1 MEELVL
7 RDFEEG
13 TVIRLGLRLDFGF
26 GPGLRRGTG
35 HTPSGIGAETVA
47 EIETFVPAERVW
59 QFEVDEAELKRADR
73 EASKALR
80 DALREA
86 IEAIEAPDAVAR
98 HAPGAGYAKR
108 PGTAA
113 VFSSA
118 SSTAFLTAGSV
129 AGSVVGLTADDGVAA
144 HLRGTSRSMPSG
156 QSVQSGQS
164 FRSSHAFRSVRTY
177 PQVELRINGQVVRR
191 AIAREE
197 REEND
202 ANDAN
207 AAIEQNAS
215 NDVSGVEGA
224 RDATR
229 ASAPG
234 VAASAPSSASSFSSS
249 PETPLPAKRFV
260 WILTPVDRLGAP
272 VAAMAYELGT
282 ADMEL
287 GYRLGSGPWEEA
299 RDALELLEDFQELQE
314 LEGAES
320 FEGIESFKKPAALAD
335 FGLSSAPEAVFR
347 AEPFFLCV
355 PERDSGYVVKLSD
368 LVFERAGKWFVRLEK
383 NETNGT
389 DGKDGSD
396 GKTPDAER
404 DSHSQSSS
412 GSSGSSGSTLKR
424 RIALLERL
432 LRTYEECAHY
442 LRANARF
449 RLVPQSRVDAVEKL
463 RAVTSDTVRYV
474 AEHPDELVPSP
485 NGAGLRIGGRTY
497 LPRHVL
503 VESSA
508 KRFDTYENRAILGV
522 LAALGEELRAD
533 AREAAERAEKL
544 RVREPDRPGYVST
557 ASPLAKDAAKRILAY
572 AEALFGLER
581 RRSVL
586 FRDYRTMLPAEPLLV
601 TLTNGRDT
609 LRPTE
614 VFRSIPAYRALFEA
628 ISGVQRS
635 EKPVLENEAA
645 LLTACGRSRVFEL
658 HALFRVL
665 EGLSAAGFKL
675 MGTRSAA
682 EPELERAGR
691 KDSSDRPNRFL
702 FEKTA
707 GDCVAEVL
715 VCYEPVVRLSA
726 MSESSSEGLSALNE
740 LSEGAA
746 EGVEAVEATEA
757 IEEASGTQRPEGA
770 EKGEK
775 AEKAEAV
782 DLDERFAVRLAR
794 TSVLSPAEG
803 GGLKV
808 VSPEEAFFT
817 PDFVVR
823 VSVRRCAA
831 EKPSTTAESAGEAEE
846 LKAVDEVKEAAK
858 SAEATK
864 EEKED
869 EGARAVRS
877 QPTLRS
883 SSSSSS
889 SPSRWFVADAKYS
902 TRTKTVLERTMD
914 TAYKYL
920 LAMSP
925 TRPGDTLEGVWL
937 FYAWEEARGAFS
949 GNALRTYLPEGLP
962 KAGDVHYECAGLGDG
977 DSSFVRAVLAACEE
991 MAEEVPR
998 ISKFK

>member
-1 MEELVL
+1 MRELVL

-13 TVIRLGLRLDFGF
+13 TVIRLGLSLDFGF

-59 QFEVDEAELKRADR
+59 QFEVDEEALKRADR

-86 IEAIEAPDAVAR
+86 IEAPDAVAR
-98 HAPGAGYAKR
+98 HAPGAGDAKR

-118 SSTAFLTAGSV
+118 SSTAFLTAGS
-129 AGSVVGLTADDGVAA
+129 TADDGVAVAA

-177 PQVELRINGQVVRR
+177 PQVELRINGQVVRT

-207 AAIEQNAS
+207 AATERNAS
-215 NDVSGVEGA
+215 NEVSAVSGVEAA
-224 RDATR
+224 RSATR
-229 ASAPG
+229 GAAPG

-320 FEGIESFKKPAALAD
+320 VQGFQSFKKPAALAAFD
-335 FGLSSAPEAVFR
+335 PSSAPEAVFR
-347 AEPFFLCV
+347 AEPVFLCV

-383 NETNGT
+383 NEMNGKEGN
-389 DGKDGSD
+389 DGPDGQN
-396 GKTPDAER
+396 PDAER
-404 DSHSQSSS
+404 DSNSPS
-412 GSSGSSGSTLKR
+412 SSGSTLKR

-463 RAVTSDTVRYV
+463 RAVTSDTIRYV

-485 NGAGLRIGGRTY
+485 SGAGLRIGGRTY

-581 RRSVL
+581 RTSVL
-586 FRDYRTMLPAEPLLV
+586 FRDYRTMLPAEPLLL

-675 MGTRSAA
+675 TGTRRAA

-691 KDSSDRPNRFL
+691 RDTPDRPNRFL
-702 FEKTA
+702 FEKAA

-715 VCYEPVVRLSA
+715 VCYEPVVRLS
-726 MSESSSEGLSALNE
+726 E
-740 LSEGAA
+740 LSDGAA
-746 EGVEAVEATEA
+746 EGVEAPEAV
-757 IEEASGTQRPEGA
+757 EEASGTERPEGA
-770 EKGEK
+770 EKG
-775 AEKAEAV
+775 EAV

-808 VSPEEAFFT
+808 VTPEEAFFT

-823 VSVRRCAA
+823 VSVRSRQ
-831 EKPSTTAESAGEAEE
+831 P
-846 LKAVDEVKEAAK
+846 LK
-858 SAEATK
+858 
-864 EEKED
+864 
-869 EGARAVRS
+869 
-877 QPTLRS
+877 
-883 SSSSSS
+883 S

-949 GNALRTYLPEGLP
+949 GNSLRTYLPAGLP
-962 KAGDVHYECAGLGDG
+962 RTGDVHYECAGLGDG
-977 DSSFVRAVLAACEE
+977 EADFVRAVLAACEE
-991 MAEEVPR
+991 MAQKAVSDR
-998 ISKFK
+998 

>member
-1 MEELVL
+1 MRELVL

-59 QFEVDEAELKRADR
+59 QFEVDEEALKRADR
-73 EASKALR
+73 EASKALC

-86 IEAIEAPDAVAR
+86 LEAPDAVDAPDAR
-98 HAPGAGYAKR
+98 HAPGAGDAKR

-113 VFSSA
+113 AFSSA

-129 AGSVVGLTADDGVAA
+129 AGSVVGSTADDGVAA
-144 HLRGTSRSMPSG
+144 HLRGASRSMTSG
-156 QSVQSGQS
+156 ESGESRQS
-164 FRSSHAFRSVRTY
+164 FHSSHFPRAFRSVRTY
-177 PQVELRINGQVVRR
+177 PQVELRINGQVVRT

-335 FGLSSAPEAVFR
+335 FGPSSAPEAVFR
-347 AEPFFLCV
+347 AEPVFLCV
-355 PERDSGYVVKLSD
+355 PERDSGYVVKLSN

-383 NETNGT
+383 NGMNGKEGNDGA
-389 DGKDGSD
+389 DGKA
-396 GKTPDAER
+396 PDAER
-404 DSHSQSSS
+404 DSNSPS
-412 GSSGSSGSTLKR
+412 SSGSTLKR

-474 AEHPDELVPSP
+474 AEHPDELGPSP
-485 NGAGLRIGGRTY
+485 SGAGLRIGGRTY

-581 RRSVL
+581 RTSVL
-586 FRDYRTMLPAEPLLV
+586 FRDYRTMLPAEPLLL

-645 LLTACGRSRVFEL
+645 LITACGRSRVFEL

-675 MGTRSAA
+675 TGTCLAA
-682 EPELERAGR
+682 EHELERAGR
-691 KDSSDRPNRFL
+691 RNSPDRPNRFL
-702 FEKTA
+702 FEKAA

-715 VCYEPVVRLSA
+715 VCYEPVVRLSEL
-726 MSESSSEGLSALNE
+726 SESGSEGLSALNE
-740 LSEGAA
+740 LSDGAA
-746 EGVEAVEATEA
+746 EGVEAPEAV
-757 IEEASGTQRPEGA
+757 EEASGTERPEGA
-770 EKGEK
+770 EKG
-775 AEKAEAV
+775 EAV

-808 VSPEEAFFT
+808 VTPEEAFFT

-823 VSVRRCAA
+823 VSVRSRQ
-831 EKPSTTAESAGEAEE
+831 P
-846 LKAVDEVKEAAK
+846 LK
-858 SAEATK
+858 
-864 EEKED
+864 
-869 EGARAVRS
+869 
-877 QPTLRS
+877 
-883 SSSSSS
+883 S

-937 FYAWEEARGAFS
+937 FYAWEEARGAFA
-949 GNALRTYLPEGLP
+949 GNSLRTYLPAGLP
-962 KAGDVHYECAGLGDG
+962 RAGDVHYECAGLGDG
-977 DSSFVRAVLAACEE
+977 DSDFVRAVLAACEE
-991 MAEEVPR
+991 MAQEVVSDR
-998 ISKFK
+998 

>member
-1 MEELVL
+1 
-7 RDFEEG
+7 
-13 TVIRLGLRLDFGF
+13 
-26 GPGLRRGTG
+26 
-35 HTPSGIGAETVA
+35 
-47 EIETFVPAERVW
+47 
-59 QFEVDEAELKRADR
+59 
-73 EASKALR
+73 
-80 DALREA
+80 
-86 IEAIEAPDAVAR
+86 
-98 HAPGAGYAKR
+98 
-108 PGTAA
+108 
-113 VFSSA
+113 
-118 SSTAFLTAGSV
+118 
-129 AGSVVGLTADDGVAA
+129 
-144 HLRGTSRSMPSG
+144 MPSG

-177 PQVELRINGQVVRR
+177 PQVELRINGQVVRT

-320 FEGIESFKKPAALAD
+320 FEGIESFKKPAALVD
-335 FGLSSAPEAVFR
+335 FGPSSAPEAVFR
-347 AEPFFLCV
+347 AEPVFLCV
-355 PERDSGYVVKLSD
+355 PERDSGYVVKLSN

-383 NETNGT
+383 NEMNGKEGN
-389 DGKDGSD
+389 DGPDGQN
-396 GKTPDAER
+396 PDAER
-404 DSHSQSSS
+404 DSNSPS
-412 GSSGSSGSTLKR
+412 SSGSTLKR

-485 NGAGLRIGGRTY
+485 SGAGLRIGGRTY

-581 RRSVL
+581 RTSVL
-586 FRDYRTMLPAEPLLV
+586 FRDYCTMLPAEPLLL

-645 LLTACGRSRVFEL
+645 LITACGRSRVFEL
-658 HALFRVL
+658 HALFRLL
-665 EGLSAAGFKL
+665 EGFSAAGFKL
-675 MGTRSAA
+675 TGTRRAA

-691 KDSSDRPNRFL
+691 RDKPDRPNRFL
-702 FEKTA
+702 FEKAA

-715 VCYEPVVRLSA
+715 VCYEPVVRLSEL
-726 MSESSSEGLSALNE
+726 SESGSEGLSALNE
-740 LSEGAA
+740 LSDGAA
-746 EGVEAVEATEA
+746 EGVEAPEAV
-757 IEEASGTQRPEGA
+757 EEASRTERPEGA
-770 EKGEK
+770 EKG
-775 AEKAEAV
+775 EKAEAV

-823 VSVRRCAA
+823 VSVRSRQ
-831 EKPSTTAESAGEAEE
+831 P
-846 LKAVDEVKEAAK
+846 LK
-858 SAEATK
+858 
-864 EEKED
+864 
-869 EGARAVRS
+869 
-877 QPTLRS
+877 
-883 SSSSSS
+883 S

-937 FYAWEEARGAFS
+937 FYAWEEARSAFS
-949 GNALRTYLPEGLP
+949 GNSLRTYLPAGLP
-962 KAGDVHYECAGLGDG
+962 RAGDVHYECAGLGDG
-977 DSSFVRAVLAACEE
+977 DSDFVRAVLAACEE
-991 MAEEVPR
+991 MAQEVVSDR
-998 ISKFK
+998 

>member
-1 MEELVL
+1 MNELVL
-7 RDFEEG
+7 RDFEAG
-13 TVIRLGLRLDFGF
+13 TVIRLGLGLRLDFGF
-26 GPGLRRGTG
+26 ELGHGLGLRRGSGGTL
-35 HTPSGIGAETVA
+35 SGIGAETVA
-47 EIETFVPAERVW
+47 DIETFVPAERVW
-59 QFEVDEAELKRADR
+59 QFEVDEEALKRADR

-86 IEAIEAPDAVAR
+86 REGLDAPDAR
-98 HAPGAGYAKR
+98 YAPDA
-108 PGTAA
+108 
-113 VFSSA
+113 
-118 SSTAFLTAGSV
+118 
-129 AGSVVGLTADDGVAA
+129 GVAA
-144 HLRGTSRSMPSG
+144 HLRGASRSVPSG
-156 QSVQSGQS
+156 ES
-164 FRSSHAFRSVRTY
+164 FRSSHFSRAFRSVRTY
-177 PQVELRINGQVVRR
+177 PQVELRINGQVVRT

-197 REEND
+197 REERKANDEND

-207 AAIEQNAS
+207 DTHTATERNAT
-215 NDVSGVEGA
+215 NDASAVSGVA
-224 RDATR
+224 APRDVMR
-229 ASAPG
+229 GSAPG
-234 VAASAPSSASSFSSS
+234 GAVSASSSALSSASS

-260 WILTPVDRLGAP
+260 WVLTPVDRLGAP

-282 ADMEL
+282 ADVEL

-299 RDALELLEDFQELQE
+299 QEALEVLEDLQE
-314 LEGAES
+314 LEGFES
-320 FEGIESFKKPAALAD
+320 FNRLKKPAALAD
-335 FGLSSAPEAVFR
+335 FGPSSAPEAVFR
-347 AEPFFLCV
+347 AEPVFLCV
-355 PERDSGYVVKLSD
+355 PERDSGYVVKLSN

-383 NETNGT
+383 NETNGK
-389 DGKDGSD
+389 DAKDGSD
-396 GKTPDAER
+396 GKDPDAER

-412 GSSGSSGSTLKR
+412 GSTLKR
-424 RIALLERL
+424 RIAILERL

-586 FRDYRTMLPAEPLLV
+586 FRDYRTMLPAEPLLL

-675 MGTRSAA
+675 TGTRSAA

-691 KDSSDRPNRFL
+691 RDSSDRPNRFL

-715 VCYEPVVRLSA
+715 VCYEPVVRLSE
-726 MSESSSEGLSALNE
+726 MSASEGLSALNE
-740 LSEGAA
+740 MSAGAA
-746 EGVEAVEATEA
+746 EGGEAAEAPETAEATEA
-757 IEEASGTQRPEGA
+757 TSGTQRPEGA

-775 AEKAEAV
+775 ADKAEAV

-808 VSPEEAFFT
+808 VTPEEAFFT

-823 VSVRRCAA
+823 VSVRRGAA
-831 EKPSTTAESAGEAEE
+831 EEQSATAESAGATEE
-846 LKAVDEVKEAAK
+846 LDALKEVKAVKEVAK
-858 SAEATK
+858 SAK

-869 EGARAVRS
+869 EGARAGRS
-877 QPTLRS
+877 RQPLRS
-883 SSSSSS
+883 SPSSSS

-949 GNALRTYLPEGLP
+949 GNSLRTYLPAGLS

-991 MAEEVPR
+991 MAEELVSDR
-998 ISKFK
+998 

>member
-1 MEELVL
+1 MDELVL
-7 RDFEEG
+7 RDFEAG
-13 TVIRLGLRLDFGF
+13 TVIRLGLGLRLEL
-26 GPGLRRGTG
+26 GLRRGSG
-35 HTPSGIGAETVA
+35 GTPSGIGAETVA
-47 EIETFVPAERVW
+47 DIETFVPAERVW
-59 QFEVDEAELKRADR
+59 QFEVDEEALKRADR

-86 IEAIEAPDAVAR
+86 REAIEALDAPDAR
-98 HAPGAGYAKR
+98 YAPDA
-108 PGTAA
+108 
-113 VFSSA
+113 
-118 SSTAFLTAGSV
+118 
-129 AGSVVGLTADDGVAA
+129 GVAA
-144 HLRGTSRSMPSG
+144 HLRGASRSVPSG
-156 QSVQSGQS
+156 ES
-164 FRSSHAFRSVRTY
+164 FRSSHFPRAFRSVRTY
-177 PQVELRINGQVVRR
+177 PQVELRINGQVVRT

-197 REEND
+197 REECEEND

-207 AAIEQNAS
+207 GANSATERNAS
-215 NDVSGVEGA
+215 NDVSALNAMSGVA
-224 RDATR
+224 APRDAMR

-234 VAASAPSSASSFSSS
+234 GAASASSSASSSFASS

-260 WILTPVDRLGAP
+260 WVLTPVDRLGAP

-282 ADMEL
+282 ADVEL

-299 RDALELLEDFQELQE
+299 QEALEVLEDLQE
-314 LEGAES
+314 LEGFES
-320 FEGIESFKKPAALAD
+320 FNRLKKPAAFAP
-335 FGLSSAPEAVFR
+335 FGPSSAPEAVFR
-347 AEPFFLCV
+347 AEPVFLCV
-355 PERDSGYVVKLSD
+355 PERDSGYVVKLSN

-383 NETNGT
+383 NETNGK
-389 DGKDGSD
+389 DAKDGSD
-396 GKTPDAER
+396 GKDPDAER

-412 GSSGSSGSTLKR
+412 GSSGSTLKR
-424 RIALLERL
+424 RIAILERL

-572 AEALFGLER
+572 AEALLGLER

-691 KDSSDRPNRFL
+691 RDSSDRPNRFL

-715 VCYEPVVRLSA
+715 VCYEPVVRLSS
-726 MSESSSEGLSALNE
+726 MSASEGLSGLNE
-740 LSEGAA
+740 MSDGAA
-746 EGVEAVEATEA
+746 EGGEAAEAPEA

-775 AEKAEAV
+775 AKGEAV

-823 VSVRRCAA
+823 VSVRRGAA
-831 EKPSTTAESAGEAEE
+831 EEQSAMAESAGEVKE
-846 LKAVDEVKEAAK
+846 VDEVAKVSQVAEAA
-858 SAEATK
+858 K

-877 QPTLRS
+877 RQPLRSSPSSSS

-925 TRPGDTLEGVWL
+925 TRPEDTLEGVWL
-937 FYAWEEARGAFS
+937 FYAWEEARGAFA
-949 GNALRTYLPEGLP
+949 GNSLRTYLPAGLP

-991 MAEEVPR
+991 MAREAVSDSDR
-998 ISKFK
+998 

>member
-1 MEELVL
+1 MRELVL

-59 QFEVDEAELKRADR
+59 QFEVDEAELMRADR

-80 DALREA
+80 DALR
-86 IEAIEAPDAVAR
+86 EAIEAPDAVAR

-118 SSTAFLTAGSV
+118 SSTA
-129 AGSVVGLTADDGVAA
+129 GSVVGSTADDGVAVAA

-177 PQVELRINGQVVRR
+177 PQVELRINGQVVRT

-335 FGLSSAPEAVFR
+335 FGPSSAPEAVFR
-347 AEPFFLCV
+347 AEPVFLCV
-355 PERDSGYVVKLSD
+355 PERDSGYVVKLSN

-383 NETNGT
+383 NEMNGKEGN
-389 DGKDGSD
+389 DGPDGQN
-396 GKTPDAER
+396 PDAER
-404 DSHSQSSS
+404 DSNSPS
-412 GSSGSSGSTLKR
+412 SSGSTLKR

-485 NGAGLRIGGRTY
+485 SGAGLRIGGRTY

-581 RRSVL
+581 RTSVL
-586 FRDYRTMLPAEPLLV
+586 FRDYCTMLPAEPLLL

-645 LLTACGRSRVFEL
+645 LITACGRSRVFEL
-658 HALFRVL
+658 HALFRLL
-665 EGLSAAGFKL
+665 EGFSAAGFKL
-675 MGTRSAA
+675 TGTRRAA

-691 KDSSDRPNRFL
+691 RDKPDRPNRFL
-702 FEKTA
+702 FEKAA

-715 VCYEPVVRLSA
+715 VCYEPVVRLSEL
-726 MSESSSEGLSALNE
+726 SESASEGLSALNE
-740 LSEGAA
+740 LSDGAA
-746 EGVEAVEATEA
+746 EGGEAAEAT
-757 IEEASGTQRPEGA
+757 SGTQRPEGA
-770 EKGEK
+770 EKG
-775 AEKAEAV
+775 EKAEAV

-808 VSPEEAFFT
+808 VTPEEAFFT

-823 VSVRRCAA
+823 VSVRRGGEWNKSA
-831 EKPSTTAESAGEAEE
+831 TAESAGEAEE
-846 LKAVDEVKEAAK
+846 LAEVKAVAKVAGAA
-858 SAEATK
+858 
-864 EEKED
+864 KED
-869 EGARAVRS
+869 EGARAGCSR
-877 QPTLRS
+877 PTLR
-883 SSSSSS
+883 S

-937 FYAWEEARGAFS
+937 FYAWEEARSAFA
-949 GNALRTYLPEGLP
+949 GNSFRTYLPAGLP
-962 KAGDVHYECAGLGDG
+962 RAGDVHYECAGLGDG
-977 DSSFVRAVLAACEE
+977 ESDFVRAVLAACEE

-998 ISKFK
+998 VSKFK

>member
-1 MEELVL
+1 MDELVL
-7 RDFEEG
+7 RDFEAG
-13 TVIRLGLRLDFGF
+13 TVIRLGLGLRLEL
-26 GPGLRRGTG
+26 GLRRGSG
-35 HTPSGIGAETVA
+35 GTPSGIGAETVA
-47 EIETFVPAERVW
+47 DIETFVPAERVW
-59 QFEVDEAELKRADR
+59 QFEVDEEALKRADR

-86 IEAIEAPDAVAR
+86 REAIEALDAPDAR
-98 HAPGAGYAKR
+98 YAPDA
-108 PGTAA
+108 
-113 VFSSA
+113 
-118 SSTAFLTAGSV
+118 
-129 AGSVVGLTADDGVAA
+129 GVAA
-144 HLRGTSRSMPSG
+144 HLRGASRSVPSG
-156 QSVQSGQS
+156 ES
-164 FRSSHAFRSVRTY
+164 FRSSHFPRAFRSVRTY
-177 PQVELRINGQVVRR
+177 PQVELRINGQVVRT

-197 REEND
+197 REECEEND

-207 AAIEQNAS
+207 GANSATERNAS
-215 NDVSGVEGA
+215 NDVSALNAMSGVA
-224 RDATR
+224 APRDAMR
-229 ASAPG
+229 GSAPG
-234 VAASAPSSASSFSSS
+234 GAASASSSASSSFASS

-260 WILTPVDRLGAP
+260 WVLTPVDRLGAP

-282 ADMEL
+282 ADVEL

-299 RDALELLEDFQELQE
+299 QEALEVLEDLQE
-314 LEGAES
+314 LEGFES
-320 FEGIESFKKPAALAD
+320 FNRLKKPAALAD
-335 FGLSSAPEAVFR
+335 FGPSSAPEAVFR
-347 AEPFFLCV
+347 AEPVFLCV
-355 PERDSGYVVKLSD
+355 PERDSGYVVKLSN

-383 NETNGT
+383 NETNGK
-389 DGKDGSD
+389 DAKDGSD
-396 GKTPDAER
+396 GKDPDAER

-412 GSSGSSGSTLKR
+412 GSTLKR
-424 RIALLERL
+424 RIAILERL

-586 FRDYRTMLPAEPLLV
+586 FRDYRTMLPAEPLLL

-675 MGTRSAA
+675 TGTRSAA

-691 KDSSDRPNRFL
+691 RDSSDRPNRFL

-715 VCYEPVVRLSA
+715 VCYEPVVRLSE
-726 MSESSSEGLSALNE
+726 MSASEGLSALNE
-740 LSEGAA
+740 MSAGAA
-746 EGVEAVEATEA
+746 EGGEAAEAPETAEATEA
-757 IEEASGTQRPEGA
+757 TSGTQRPEGA
-770 EKGEK
+770 KKGEK
-775 AEKAEAV
+775 ADKAEAV

-808 VSPEEAFFT
+808 VTPEEAFFT

-823 VSVRRCAA
+823 VSVRRGAA
-831 EKPSTTAESAGEAEE
+831 EEQSATAESAGATEE
-846 LKAVDEVKEAAK
+846 LDALKEVKAVKEVAK
-858 SAEATK
+858 SAK

-869 EGARAVRS
+869 EGARAGRS
-877 QPTLRS
+877 RQPLRS
-883 SSSSSS
+883 SPSSSS

-949 GNALRTYLPEGLP
+949 GNSLRTYLPAGLS

-991 MAEEVPR
+991 MAEELVSDR
-998 ISKFK
+998 

>member
-1 MEELVL
+1 MRELVL

-59 QFEVDEAELKRADR
+59 QFEVDEEALKRADR
-73 EASKALR
+73 KASKALR

-86 IEAIEAPDAVAR
+86 IEAIEAIEAPDAVDAPDARDAR

-129 AGSVVGLTADDGVAA
+129 VGSTADDGVAVAA

-177 PQVELRINGQVVRR
+177 PQVELRINGQVVRT

-335 FGLSSAPEAVFR
+335 FGPSSAPEAVFR
-347 AEPFFLCV
+347 AEPVFLCV
-355 PERDSGYVVKLSD
+355 PERDSGYVVKLSN

-383 NETNGT
+383 NGMNGKEGNDGA
-389 DGKDGSD
+389 DGKA
-396 GKTPDAER
+396 PDAER
-404 DSHSQSSS
+404 DSNSPS
-412 GSSGSSGSTLKR
+412 SSGSTLKR

-485 NGAGLRIGGRTY
+485 GGAGLRIGGRTY

-508 KRFDTYENRAILGV
+508 KRFDIYENRAILGV

-581 RRSVL
+581 RTSVL
-586 FRDYRTMLPAEPLLV
+586 LRDYRTMLPAEPLLL

-645 LLTACGRSRVFEL
+645 LITACGRSRVFEL
-658 HALFRVL
+658 HALFRLL
-665 EGLSAAGFKL
+665 EGFSAAGFKL
-675 MGTRSAA
+675 TGTCLAA

-691 KDSSDRPNRFL
+691 RNSPDRPNRFL
-702 FEKTA
+702 FEKAA

-715 VCYEPVVRLSA
+715 VCYEPAVRLSDL
-726 MSESSSEGLSALNE
+726 SESASEGGE
-740 LSEGAA
+740 AA
-746 EGVEAVEATEA
+746 EAT
-757 IEEASGTQRPEGA
+757 SGTQRPEGA
-770 EKGEK
+770 EKG
-775 AEKAEAV
+775 EKAEAV

-808 VSPEEAFFT
+808 VTPEEAFFT

-823 VSVRRCAA
+823 VSVRSRQ
-831 EKPSTTAESAGEAEE
+831 P
-846 LKAVDEVKEAAK
+846 LK
-858 SAEATK
+858 
-864 EEKED
+864 
-869 EGARAVRS
+869 
-877 QPTLRS
+877 
-883 SSSSSS
+883 S

-949 GNALRTYLPEGLP
+949 GNSLRTYLPAGLP
-962 KAGDVHYECAGLGDG
+962 RAGDVHYECAGLGDG
-977 DSSFVRAVLAACEE
+977 ESDFVRAVLAACEE
-991 MAEEVPR
+991 MAQEVVSDR
-998 ISKFK
+998 

>member
-1 MEELVL
+1 MTMDELVL
-7 RDFEEG
+7 RDFEAG

-26 GPGLRRGTG
+26 ERGLGLGLRRGSVGTS
-35 HTPSGIGAETVA
+35 SGIGAETVA
-47 EIETFVPAERVW
+47 DIETFVPAERVW
-59 QFEVDEAELKRADR
+59 QFEVDEEALKRADR

-86 IEAIEAPDAVAR
+86 REGLDAPDAR
-98 HAPGAGYAKR
+98 YAPDA
-108 PGTAA
+108 
-113 VFSSA
+113 
-118 SSTAFLTAGSV
+118 
-129 AGSVVGLTADDGVAA
+129 GVAP
-144 HLRGTSRSMPSG
+144 HLRGASRSLPSG
-156 QSVQSGQS
+156 ES
-164 FRSSHAFRSVRTY
+164 FRSSHVSRAFRSVRTY
-177 PQVELRINGQVVRR
+177 PQVELRINGQVVRT

-197 REEND
+197 REERKANDEND

-207 AAIEQNAS
+207 DTHTATERNAT
-215 NDVSGVEGA
+215 NDASAVSGVA
-224 RDATR
+224 APRDAMR

-234 VAASAPSSASSFSSS
+234 GAVSASSSASSSSASS

-260 WILTPVDRLGAP
+260 WVLTPVDRLGAP

-282 ADMEL
+282 ADVEL

-299 RDALELLEDFQELQE
+299 QEALEVLEDLQE
-314 LEGAES
+314 LEGFES
-320 FEGIESFKKPAALAD
+320 FNRLKKPAALAD
-335 FGLSSAPEAVFR
+335 FGPSSAPEAVFR
-347 AEPFFLCV
+347 AEPVFLCV
-355 PERDSGYVVKLSD
+355 PERDSGYVVKLSN

-383 NETNGT
+383 NETNGK
-389 DGKDGSD
+389 DAKDGSD
-396 GKTPDAER
+396 GKDPDAER

-412 GSSGSSGSTLKR
+412 GSTLKR
-424 RIALLERL
+424 RIAILERL

-586 FRDYRTMLPAEPLLV
+586 FRDYRTMLPAEPLLL

-675 MGTRSAA
+675 TGTRSAA

-691 KDSSDRPNRFL
+691 RDSSDRPNRFL

-715 VCYEPVVRLSA
+715 VCYEPVVRLSE
-726 MSESSSEGLSALNE
+726 MSASEGLSALNE
-740 LSEGAA
+740 MSAGAA
-746 EGVEAVEATEA
+746 EGGEAAEAPETAEATEA
-757 IEEASGTQRPEGA
+757 TSGTQRPEGA

-775 AEKAEAV
+775 ADKAEAV

-808 VSPEEAFFT
+808 VTPEEAFFT

-823 VSVRRCAA
+823 VSVRRGAA
-831 EKPSTTAESAGEAEE
+831 EEQSATAESAGATEE
-846 LKAVDEVKEAAK
+846 LDALKEVKAVKEVAK
-858 SAEATK
+858 SAK

-869 EGARAVRS
+869 EGARAGRS
-877 QPTLRS
+877 RQPLRS
-883 SSSSSS
+883 SPSSSS

-949 GNALRTYLPEGLP
+949 GNSLRTYLPAGLS

-991 MAEEVPR
+991 MAEELVSDR
-998 ISKFK
+998 

>member
-1 MEELVL
+1 MDELVL
-7 RDFEEG
+7 RDFEAG
-13 TVIRLGLRLDFGF
+13 TVIRLGLGLRLELGL
-26 GPGLRRGTG
+26 GLRRGSG
-35 HTPSGIGAETVA
+35 GTPSGIGAETVA

-59 QFEVDEAELKRADR
+59 QFEVDEEALKRADR

-86 IEAIEAPDAVAR
+86 IEAIEAPDAVDAPDARDAR
-98 HAPGAGYAKR
+98 HAPGAGGAKR

-129 AGSVVGLTADDGVAA
+129 VGSTADDGVAVAA

-156 QSVQSGQS
+156 QSGQS

-177 PQVELRINGQVVRR
+177 PQVELRINGQVVRT

-215 NDVSGVEGA
+215 NDVSGVEDA

-234 VAASAPSSASSFSSS
+234 VAASAPSSASSFFSSS
-249 PETPLPAKRFV
+249 ETPLPAKRFV

-335 FGLSSAPEAVFR
+335 FGPSSAPEAVFR
-347 AEPFFLCV
+347 AEPVFLCV
-355 PERDSGYVVKLSD
+355 PERDSGYVVKLSN

-383 NETNGT
+383 NEMNGKEGN
-389 DGKDGSD
+389 DGPDGQN
-396 GKTPDAER
+396 PDAER
-404 DSHSQSSS
+404 DSNSPS
-412 GSSGSSGSTLKR
+412 SSGSTLKR

-463 RAVTSDTVRYV
+463 RAVTSDTIRYV

-485 NGAGLRIGGRTY
+485 SGAGLRIGGRTY

-533 AREAAERAEKL
+533 AREAADRADKL
-544 RVREPDRPGYVST
+544 QVREPDRPGYVST
-557 ASPLAKDAAKRILAY
+557 ASPLAKDAAKRLFAY
-572 AEALFGLER
+572 AEALCGLER
-581 RRSVL
+581 RTSVL
-586 FRDYRTMLPAEPLLV
+586 FRDYRTMLPAEPLALK
-601 TLTNGRDT
+601 LSNGKDA

-635 EKPVLENEAA
+635 EKPVLESEAA
-645 LLTACGRSRVFEL
+645 LITAFGRSRLFEL

-665 EGLSAAGFKL
+665 EGLSAAGFRL
-675 MGTRSAA
+675 TASRTVT

-691 KDSSDRPNRFL
+691 AEVPDRPNRFF
-702 FEKTA
+702 FEKIT
-707 GDCVAEVL
+707 GECVAEVL
-715 VCYEPVVRLSA
+715 VCYEPVVRLGGSVRSGGSGNA
-726 MSESSSEGLSALNE
+726 GTADGFEA
-740 LSEGAA
+740 
-746 EGVEAVEATEA
+746 GVEKED
-757 IEEASGTQRPEGA
+757 GDA
-770 EKGEK
+770 E
-775 AEKAEAV
+775 
-782 DLDERFAVRLAR
+782 ERFAVRLAR

-808 VSPEEAFFT
+808 VTPEEAFFT

-823 VSVRRCAA
+823 VSVRRGASN
-831 EKPSTTAESAGEAEE
+831 EKSEESEKSGVPGVVGEA
-846 LKAVDEVKEAAK
+846 
-858 SAEATK
+858 
-864 EEKED
+864 
-869 EGARAVRS
+869 GNGGRS
-877 QPTLRS
+877 QRS
-883 SSSSSS
+883 SR
-889 SPSRWFVADAKYS
+889 SRWFVADAKYS

-949 GNALRTYLPEGLP
+949 GNSLRTYLPAGLP
-962 KAGDVHYECAGLGDG
+962 RAGDVHYECAGLGDG
-977 DSSFVRAVLAACEE
+977 ESDFVRAVLAACEE
-991 MAEEVPR
+991 MAQEVVSDR
-998 ISKFK
+998 

>member
-1 MEELVL
+1 MNELVL
-7 RDFEEG
+7 RDFEAG
-13 TVIRLGLRLDFGF
+13 TVIRLGLGLRLDFRLELGL
-26 GPGLRRGTG
+26 GLRRDSGGTRG
-35 HTPSGIGAETVA
+35 TPSGIGAETVA
-47 EIETFVPAERVW
+47 DIETFVPAERVW
-59 QFEVDEAELKRADR
+59 QFEVDEEVLKRADR

-80 DALREA
+80 DALCEA
-86 IEAIEAPDAVAR
+86 IEALDAPDAVDAPDAR
-98 HAPGAGYAKR
+98 HAPDA
-108 PGTAA
+108 
-113 VFSSA
+113 
-118 SSTAFLTAGSV
+118 
-129 AGSVVGLTADDGVAA
+129 GVAA
-144 HLRGTSRSMPSG
+144 HLRGASRSMPSG
-156 QSVQSGQS
+156 ESLQS
-164 FRSSHAFRSVRTY
+164 FRSSHFSRAFRSVRTY
-177 PQVELRINGQVVRR
+177 PQVKLRINGQVVRT

-197 REEND
+197 RPECEEND

-207 AAIEQNAS
+207 GANTATERNAS
-215 NDVSGVEGA
+215 NAVSGVA
-224 RDATR
+224 APRDATR
-229 ASAPG
+229 GSAPG
-234 VAASAPSSASSFSSS
+234 GAASASSSALSSASS

-260 WILTPVDRLGAP
+260 WVLTPVDRLGAP

-282 ADMEL
+282 ADVEL

-299 RDALELLEDFQELQE
+299 QEALEVLEDLQE
-314 LEGAES
+314 L
-320 FEGIESFKKPAALAD
+320 EGIESFKRFKQPAAFAP
-335 FGLSSAPEAVFR
+335 FGPSSAPEAVFR
-347 AEPFFLCV
+347 AEPVFLCV
-355 PERDSGYVVKLSD
+355 PERDSGYVVKLSN

-383 NETNGT
+383 NETNGK
-389 DGKDGSD
+389 DAKDGSD
-396 GKTPDAER
+396 GKDPDAER

-412 GSSGSSGSTLKR
+412 GSSGSTLKR
-424 RIALLERL
+424 RIAILERL

-485 NGAGLRIGGRTY
+485 SGAGLRIGGRTY

-503 VESSA
+503 VESST

-586 FRDYRTMLPAEPLLV
+586 FRDYRTMLPAEPLLL

-675 MGTRSAA
+675 TGTRSAA

-691 KDSSDRPNRFL
+691 RDSSDRPNRFL

-707 GDCVAEVL
+707 GECVAEVL
-715 VCYEPVVRLSA
+715 VCYEPVVRLSS
-726 MSESSSEGLSALNE
+726 MSASEGLSGLNE
-740 LSEGAA
+740 MSDGAA
-746 EGVEAVEATEA
+746 EGGEAAEAPEA

-775 AEKAEAV
+775 AKGEAV

-823 VSVRRCAA
+823 VSVRRGAA
-831 EKPSTTAESAGEAEE
+831 EEQSAMAESAGEVKE
-846 LKAVDEVKEAAK
+846 VDEVAKVSQVAEAA
-858 SAEATK
+858 K

-877 QPTLRS
+877 RQPLRSSPS

-925 TRPGDTLEGVWL
+925 TRPEDTLEGVWL
-937 FYAWEEARGAFS
+937 FYAWEEARGAFA
-949 GNALRTYLPEGLP
+949 GNSLRTYLPAGLP

-991 MAEEVPR
+991 MAKELVSDR
-998 ISKFK
+998 

>member
-1 MEELVL
+1 MRELVL

-59 QFEVDEAELKRADR
+59 QFEVDEEALKRADR

-86 IEAIEAPDAVAR
+86 LEAPDAVDAPDARDAR
-98 HAPGAGYAKR
+98 HAPGAGDAKR

-113 VFSSA
+113 AFSSA

-129 AGSVVGLTADDGVAA
+129 AGSVVGSTADDGVAA

-177 PQVELRINGQVVRR
+177 PQVELRINGQVVRT

-320 FEGIESFKKPAALAD
+320 FEGIESFKNPAALAD
-335 FGLSSAPEAVFR
+335 FGPSSAPEAVFR
-347 AEPFFLCV
+347 AEPVFLCV
-355 PERDSGYVVKLSD
+355 PERDSGYVVKLSN

-383 NETNGT
+383 NEMNGKEGN
-389 DGKDGSD
+389 DGPDGPN
-396 GKTPDAER
+396 PDAER
-404 DSHSQSSS
+404 DSNSPS
-412 GSSGSSGSTLKR
+412 SSGSTLKR

-485 NGAGLRIGGRTY
+485 SGAGLRIGGRTY

-572 AEALFGLER
+572 AEALLGLER
-581 RRSVL
+581 RTSVL
-586 FRDYRTMLPAEPLLV
+586 FRDYRTMLPAEPLLL

-614 VFRSIPAYRALFEA
+614 IFRSIPAYRALFEA

-645 LLTACGRSRVFEL
+645 LITACGRSRVFEL

-675 MGTRSAA
+675 TGTRRAA

-691 KDSSDRPNRFL
+691 RDTPDRPNRFL
-702 FEKTA
+702 FEKAA

-715 VCYEPVVRLSA
+715 VCYEPVVRLSEL
-726 MSESSSEGLSALNE
+726 SESGSEGLSALNE
-740 LSEGAA
+740 LSDGAA
-746 EGVEAVEATEA
+746 EGVEAPEAV
-757 IEEASGTQRPEGA
+757 EEASGTERPEGA
-770 EKGEK
+770 EKG
-775 AEKAEAV
+775 EAV
-782 DLDERFAVRLAR
+782 DLDERFAVRLVR
-794 TSVLSPAEG
+794 TSVLSPADG

-823 VSVRRCAA
+823 VSVRSRQ
-831 EKPSTTAESAGEAEE
+831 P
-846 LKAVDEVKEAAK
+846 LK
-858 SAEATK
+858 
-864 EEKED
+864 
-869 EGARAVRS
+869 
-877 QPTLRS
+877 
-883 SSSSSS
+883 S

-937 FYAWEEARGAFS
+937 FYAWEEARGAFA
-949 GNALRTYLPEGLP
+949 GNSLRTYLPAGLP
-962 KAGDVHYECAGLGDG
+962 RAGDVHYECAGLGDG
-977 DSSFVRAVLAACEE
+977 ESDFVRAVLAACEE
-991 MAEEVPR
+991 MAQEVVSDR
-998 ISKFK
+998 

>member
-1 MEELVL
+1 MRELVL

-47 EIETFVPAERVW
+47 DIETFVPAERVW
-59 QFEVDEAELKRADR
+59 QFEVDEEALKRADR

-86 IEAIEAPDAVAR
+86 IEAIEAPDAVDAPDARDAR
-98 HAPGAGYAKR
+98 HAPGAGGAKR

-129 AGSVVGLTADDGVAA
+129 VGSTADDGVAVAA

-177 PQVELRINGQVVRR
+177 PQVELRINGQVVRT

-234 VAASAPSSASSFSSS
+234 VAASAPSSASSVSSS
-249 PETPLPAKRFV
+249 SETPLPAKRFV

-335 FGLSSAPEAVFR
+335 FGPSSAPEAVFR
-347 AEPFFLCV
+347 AEPVFLCV
-355 PERDSGYVVKLSD
+355 PERDSGYVVKLSN

-383 NETNGT
+383 NEMNGKEGN
-389 DGKDGSD
+389 DGPDGQN
-396 GKTPDAER
+396 PDAER
-404 DSHSQSSS
+404 DSNSPS
-412 GSSGSSGSTLKR
+412 SSGSTLKR

-463 RAVTSDTVRYV
+463 RAVTSDTIRYV

-485 NGAGLRIGGRTY
+485 SGAGLRIGGRTY

-544 RVREPDRPGYVST
+544 RVSEPDRPGYVST

-581 RRSVL
+581 RTSVL
-586 FRDYRTMLPAEPLLV
+586 FRDYRTMLPAEPLLL

-645 LLTACGRSRVFEL
+645 LITACGRSRVFEL

-675 MGTRSAA
+675 TGTRRAA

-691 KDSSDRPNRFL
+691 RDSSDRPNRFL
-702 FEKTA
+702 FEKAA

-715 VCYEPVVRLSA
+715 VCYEPVVRLSEL
-726 MSESSSEGLSALNE
+726 SESASEGLCALNE
-740 LSEGAA
+740 LSDGAA
-746 EGVEAVEATEA
+746 EGGEAAEAT
-757 IEEASGTQRPEGA
+757 SGTQRPEGA
-770 EKGEK
+770 EKG
-775 AEKAEAV
+775 EKAEAV

-808 VSPEEAFFT
+808 VTPEEAFFT

-823 VSVRRCAA
+823 VSVRRGAGKEQSA
-831 EKPSTTAESAGEAEE
+831 MAESAGEAEE
-846 LKAVDEVKEAAK
+846 LAKVKAVAKVAGAA
-858 SAEATK
+858 
-864 EEKED
+864 KED
-869 EGARAVRS
+869 EGARAGRS
-877 QPTLRS
+877 RPTLRS
-883 SSSSSS
+883 SPS

-937 FYAWEEARGAFS
+937 FYAWEEARSAFS
-949 GNALRTYLPEGLP
+949 GNSLRTYLPAGLP
-962 KAGDVHYECAGLGDG
+962 RAGDVHYECAGLGDG
-977 DSSFVRAVLAACEE
+977 DSDFVRAVLAACEE
-991 MAEEVPR
+991 MTQEVVSDR
-998 ISKFK
+998 

>member
-1 MEELVL
+1 MRELVL

-59 QFEVDEAELKRADR
+59 QFEVDEEALKRADR

-86 IEAIEAPDAVAR
+86 IEAPDAVDAPDARDAR
-98 HAPGAGYAKR
+98 HAPGAGDAKR

-129 AGSVVGLTADDGVAA
+129 VGSTADDGVAVAA

-177 PQVELRINGQVVRR
+177 PQVELRINGQVVRT

-335 FGLSSAPEAVFR
+335 FGPSSAPEAVFR
-347 AEPFFLCV
+347 AEPVFLCV
-355 PERDSGYVVKLSD
+355 PERDSGYVVKLSN

-383 NETNGT
+383 NEMNGKEGN
-389 DGKDGSD
+389 DGPDGQN
-396 GKTPDAER
+396 PDAER
-404 DSHSQSSS
+404 DSNSPS
-412 GSSGSSGSTLKR
+412 SSGSTLKR

-485 NGAGLRIGGRTY
+485 SGAGLRIGGRTY

-581 RRSVL
+581 RTSVL
-586 FRDYRTMLPAEPLLV
+586 LRDYRTMLPAEPLLL

-645 LLTACGRSRVFEL
+645 LITACGRSRVFEL
-658 HALFRVL
+658 HALFRLL
-665 EGLSAAGFKL
+665 EGFSAAGFKL
-675 MGTRSAA
+675 TGTCLAA
-682 EPELERAGR
+682 EHELERAGR
-691 KDSSDRPNRFL
+691 RNSPDRPNRFL
-702 FEKTA
+702 FEKAA

-715 VCYEPVVRLSA
+715 VCYEPVVRLSEL
-726 MSESSSEGLSALNE
+726 SESASEGLSALNE
-740 LSEGAA
+740 LSDGAA
-746 EGVEAVEATEA
+746 EGVEAPEAV
-757 IEEASGTQRPEGA
+757 EEASRTERPEGA
-770 EKGEK
+770 EKG
-775 AEKAEAV
+775 EKAEAV

-823 VSVRRCAA
+823 VSVRSRQ
-831 EKPSTTAESAGEAEE
+831 P
-846 LKAVDEVKEAAK
+846 LK
-858 SAEATK
+858 
-864 EEKED
+864 
-869 EGARAVRS
+869 
-877 QPTLRS
+877 
-883 SSSSSS
+883 S

-937 FYAWEEARGAFS
+937 FYAWEEARSAFS
-949 GNALRTYLPEGLP
+949 GNSLRTYLPAGLP
-962 KAGDVHYECAGLGDG
+962 RAGDVHYECAGLGDG
-977 DSSFVRAVLAACEE
+977 DSDFVRAVLAACEE
-991 MAEEVPR
+991 MAQEVVSDR
-998 ISKFK
+998 

>member
-1 MEELVL
+1 MRELVL

-59 QFEVDEAELKRADR
+59 QFEVDEEALKRADR

-86 IEAIEAPDAVAR
+86 IEAPDAVDAPDAR
-98 HAPGAGYAKR
+98 HAPGAGDAKR

-129 AGSVVGLTADDGVAA
+129 VGSTADDGVAVAA

-177 PQVELRINGQVVRR
+177 PQVELRINGQVVRT

-335 FGLSSAPEAVFR
+335 FGPSSAPEAVFR
-347 AEPFFLCV
+347 AEPVFLCV
-355 PERDSGYVVKLSD
+355 PERDSGYVVKLSN

-383 NETNGT
+383 NEMNGKEGN
-389 DGKDGSD
+389 DGPDGQN
-396 GKTPDAER
+396 PDAER
-404 DSHSQSSS
+404 DSNSPS
-412 GSSGSSGSTLKR
+412 SSGSTLKR

-581 RRSVL
+581 RTSVL
-586 FRDYRTMLPAEPLLV
+586 FRDYRTMLPAEPLLL

-675 MGTRSAA
+675 TGTCLAA
-682 EPELERAGR
+682 EHELERAGR
-691 KDSSDRPNRFL
+691 RNSPDRPNRFL
-702 FEKTA
+702 FEKAA

-726 MSESSSEGLSALNE
+726 MSESASEGLSGLNE
-740 LSEGAA
+740 MSDGAA
-746 EGVEAVEATEA
+746 EGGEAAEATEA

-770 EKGEK
+770 EKSDK
-775 AEKAEAV
+775 AEKGEAV
-782 DLDERFAVRLAR
+782 DLDERFAVRLVR

-823 VSVRRCAA
+823 VSVRSRQ
-831 EKPSTTAESAGEAEE
+831 P
-846 LKAVDEVKEAAK
+846 LK
-858 SAEATK
+858 
-864 EEKED
+864 
-869 EGARAVRS
+869 
-877 QPTLRS
+877 
-883 SSSSSS
+883 S

-949 GNALRTYLPEGLP
+949 GNSLRTYLPAGLP
-962 KAGDVHYECAGLGDG
+962 RAGDVHYECAGLGDG
-977 DSSFVRAVLAACEE
+977 DSDFVRAVLAACEE
-991 MAEEVPR
+991 MAQEVVSDR
-998 ISKFK
+998 

>member
-1 MEELVL
+1 MRELVL
-7 RDFEEG
+7 RDFEEE

-59 QFEVDEAELKRADR
+59 QFEVDEEALKRADR

-86 IEAIEAPDAVAR
+86 IEAPEAPDAPDAR
-98 HAPGAGYAKR
+98 YAPDA
-108 PGTAA
+108 
-113 VFSSA
+113 
-118 SSTAFLTAGSV
+118 
-129 AGSVVGLTADDGVAA
+129 GVAL
-144 HLRGTSRSMPSG
+144 HLRGASRSMTSG
-156 QSVQSGQS
+156 ESGESRQS
-164 FRSSHAFRSVRTY
+164 FRSSHFPRAFRSVRTY
-177 PQVELRINGQVVRR
+177 PQVELRINGQVVRT

-335 FGLSSAPEAVFR
+335 FGPSSAPEAVFR
-347 AEPFFLCV
+347 AEPVFLCV
-355 PERDSGYVVKLSD
+355 PERDSGYVVKLSN

-383 NETNGT
+383 NEMNGKEGN
-389 DGKDGSD
+389 DGPDGQN
-396 GKTPDAER
+396 PDAER
-404 DSHSQSSS
+404 DSNSPS
-412 GSSGSSGSTLKR
+412 SSGSTLKR

-463 RAVTSDTVRYV
+463 RAVTSDTIRYV

-485 NGAGLRIGGRTY
+485 SGAGLRIGGRTY

-581 RRSVL
+581 RTSVL
-586 FRDYRTMLPAEPLLV
+586 FRDYRTMLPAEPLLL
-601 TLTNGRDT
+601 TLTNGRDA

-645 LLTACGRSRVFEL
+645 LITACGRSRVFEL

-675 MGTRSAA
+675 TGTRRAA

-691 KDSSDRPNRFL
+691 RNSPDRPNRFL
-702 FEKTA
+702 FEKAA

-715 VCYEPVVRLSA
+715 VCYEPVVRLS
-726 MSESSSEGLSALNE
+726 E
-740 LSEGAA
+740 LSDGAA
-746 EGVEAVEATEA
+746 EGVEAPEAV
-757 IEEASGTQRPEGA
+757 EEASGTERPEGA
-770 EKGEK
+770 EKG
-775 AEKAEAV
+775 EAV
-782 DLDERFAVRLAR
+782 DLDERFAVRLVR
-794 TSVLSPAEG
+794 TSVLSPADG

-823 VSVRRCAA
+823 VSVRSRQ
-831 EKPSTTAESAGEAEE
+831 P
-846 LKAVDEVKEAAK
+846 LK
-858 SAEATK
+858 
-864 EEKED
+864 
-869 EGARAVRS
+869 
-877 QPTLRS
+877 
-883 SSSSSS
+883 S

-920 LAMSP
+920 LAISP
-925 TRPGDTLEGVWL
+925 TRPGDMLEGVWL

-949 GNALRTYLPEGLP
+949 GNSLRTYLPAGLP
-962 KAGDVHYECAGLGDG
+962 RTGDVHYECAGLGDG
-977 DSSFVRAVLAACEE
+977 DSSFVRAVIAACEE
-991 MAEEVPR
+991 MAQEAV
-998 ISKFK
+998 SD